1 LADQQILAVVQ
12 PRDRFFHTLT
22 LAISSPFRLLRF
34 AALRKSYISL
44 VLIGLTRSIS
54 LIDRP

>member
-34 AALRKSYISL
+34 AALRKSYSNDNEWL
-44 VLIGLTRSIS
+44 VGRQ
-54 LIDRP
+54 

>member
-34 AALRKSYISL
+34 AALRKS
-44 VLIGLTRSIS
+44 
-54 LIDRP
+54 